1 MTDATPARKQIT
13 KRQIVISTTQEIMMK
28 EMREGTIG
36 MTTHNP
42 IEADTTTKEIFF
54 DNRKETIIDKEI
66 ITSEDIM
73 EMDIMETEEDTTQDL
88 IKELTKMSLEEEEID
103 TITPNN
109 TTNTI
114 NKIDTT
120 TTMTTTT
127 TTTTEETTITTTTE
141 MEIEEAMDTTI
152 DINRETNMKEEQE
165 QDDTNISDNIN
176 QRESNKALEEPGKG
190 KITQSA
196 KKENGKNSKNKKGK
210 KWENEQKIKNN
221 NIKIGCINVRGMNDI
236 KKQGEIRNFL
246 GKEKWD
252 IAIISETKLKESKGK
267 HIYSDWKDYE
277 CINSSYNNENTK
289 NGLIILLR
297 KEINDRRYAIEKID
311 GHVIKLDILF
321 RGNQKNIRII
331 GIYNPND
338 DKPTTTLI
346 ETKIAKW
353 MNEAINLEYE
363 MIILGDFNESANDK
377 KKKKKRPLTATIKQH
392 GLQDVHECLTAEKD
406 MLDTWR
412 SGEYSS
418 RIDFIFL
425 SEGVEIPQ
433 FPLSSIY
440 KVATSNGHS
449 HGQTNE

>member
-252 IAIISETKLKESKGK
+252 IAIISETKLKESK
-267 HIYSDWKDYE
+267 
-277 CINSSYNNENTK
+277 
-289 NGLIILLR
+289 
-297 KEINDRRYAIEKID
+297 
-311 GHVIKLDILF
+311 
-321 RGNQKNIRII
+321 
-331 GIYNPND
+331 
-338 DKPTTTLI
+338 
-346 ETKIAKW
+346 
-353 MNEAINLEYE
+353 
-363 MIILGDFNESANDK
+363 
-377 KKKKKRPLTATIKQH
+377 
-392 GLQDVHECLTAEKD
+392 
-406 MLDTWR
+406 
-412 SGEYSS
+412 
-418 RIDFIFL
+418 
-425 SEGVEIPQ
+425 
-433 FPLSSIY
+433 
-440 KVATSNGHS
+440 VATTMKIQKMGS
-449 HGQTNE
+449 